1 MCKLEDFLTEN
12 EEQEIINAIRT
23 AEEKTSG
30 EIRVH
35 LERTSKIDIYDR
47 ALEVFHFL
55 KMDNTK
61 LQNGV
66 LIYVAIDEK
75 SFVIYGDK
83 GINDV
88 VPQNFWDSTKEI
100 MVSHFKKSNFKQGL
114 VEGII
119 KAGEELQNH
128 FPWEHIDKNELPDN
142 ISKG

>member
-1 MCKLEDFLTEN
+1 MCKLEDFLTQN

-88 VPQNFWDSTKEI
+88 VPQNFWDSIKEI
-100 MVSHFKKSNFKQGL
+100 MVSHFKKRNFKQGL

-128 FPWEHIDKNELPDN
+128 FPWEYIDKNELPDN